1 MAPVIAILT
10 SYDTFIMLM
19 YFDDILYDIM
29 YFDDITMFNDFVFK
43 SFILKRNFGKFLFL
57 LRGEVSV

>member
-1 MAPVIAILT
+1 MNLILFCLMDPVIAILT

-29 YFDDITMFNDFVFK
+29 YFDDITMFNDVLSL
-43 SFILKRNFGKFLFL
+43 SF
-57 LRGEVSV
+57 